1 MGLRADIES
10 RIAPFLFSERM
21 KGDAAWQLAVL
32 AMSVATLV
40 LFVVYHGTL
49 TELVTVWDNSDTF
62 NHCFLIP
69 PISLFLIWHHRDRL
83 LAIAPRPSLLG
94 LPIIAVAAL
103 VWLVGS
109 AASIDF
115 AEQLALVAMIV
126 GLHVAVFGREATRI
140 NLFPLAFL
148 FLAVPMGDVLIP
160 HLQVFTAHAAVL
172 LLRLVGVPVFTE
184 GTYITIPNGSYFV
197 AEACAGLRFLVA
209 TVTLGVLFGYLYF
222 RSPWRWI
229 AFMALSVALPISANA
244 IRAFGIILIGFFTST
259 EFAGGFDHIF
269 TGWIFFALVTIGFLA
284 IGYSF
289 SDRKHEERTRLW
301 HRAQNASFAPARA
314 LSCVVPAIVIGVIP
328 AGYNGYLR
336 LAAPKSDILPLI
348 SPPEIAAPWAPSAAV
363 AADWLPRFE
372 GADSTLLKTYHA
384 PGGKKATVF
393 VGYYTRQ
400 RQDSELL
407 GYGNDVVNPKL
418 WRVVNHE
425 SFSVRL
431 WGHDTFVG
439 ELQADRDGHRRLIRY
454 WYWVDGEFTASP
466 YRVKLLFARS
476 KLLGGI
482 QGAAV
487 IAIGASYDHDA
498 GTARAVID
506 DFLAHSAP
514 IGDLLL
520 AADGGSKAEM
530 KLGVERE

>member
-1 MGLRADIES
+1 MGLRANIES
-10 RIAPFLFSERM
+10 RVAPFLLSERL
-21 KGDAAWQLAVL
+21 KGDAAWQAAVL
-32 AMSVATLV
+32 TMSVATLI
-40 LFVVYHGTL
+40 LFVVYHETL
-49 TELVTVWDNSDTF
+49 TELVTVWNNSDTF

-69 PISLFLIWHHRDRL
+69 PISLFLVWHQRDRL
-83 LAIAPRPSLLG
+83 LASVPKPSLLG
-94 LPIIAVAAL
+94 LPVIAVAAL
-103 VWLVGS
+103 IWLVGN
-109 AASIDF
+109 AASIDVS
-115 AEQLALVAMIV
+115 EQLALVAMIV
-126 GLHVAVFGREATRI
+126 GLHVGVFGREATRI

-148 FLAVPMGDVLIP
+148 FLAVPMGEVLIP

-184 GTYITIPNGSYFV
+184 GTYITIPNGTYFV

-209 TVTLGVLFGYLYF
+209 TVTLGILFGHLYF
-222 RSPWRWI
+222 RSPWRWL
-229 AFMALSVALPISANA
+229 AFMALSVALPIIANA
-244 IRAFGIILIGFFTST
+244 IRAFGIILTGFFTST

-269 TGWIFFALVTIGFLA
+269 TGWIFFALVTLGFLA

-289 SDRKHEERTRLW
+289 SDRKHAERTRLW

-314 LSCVVPAIVIGVIP
+314 LSCVLPAIVIAVIP

-336 LAAPKSDILPLI
+336 HAAARSPFLPLI
-348 SPPEIAAPWAPSAAV
+348 SAPEIAAPWASTTAAET
-363 AADWLPRFE
+363 DWLPRFE
-372 GADSTLLKTYHA
+372 GADSTLSKTYHT
-384 PGGKKATVF
+384 PDGEEATVF

-407 GYGNDVVNPKL
+407 GYRNEVVNPKL
-418 WRVVNHE
+418 WRVVNDE
-425 SFSVRL
+425 SFSVSL
-431 WGHDTFVG
+431 WGHDTVIR
-439 ELQADRDGHRRLIRY
+439 ELEVARDGHRRLIRY

-466 YRVKLLFARS
+466 YRAKLLFARS

-487 IAIGASYDHDA
+487 IAIGVSYDHDA
-498 GTARAVID
+498 GAARAAID

-520 AADGGSKAEM
+520 AAEGGPKS
-530 KLGVERE
+530 